1 MPRKRAISIGFL
13 AVLILTLTPP
23 AGAASFQVPKLSGPV
38 VDGAGMLSEGARAR
52 LTVAL
57 KGLWDAGGSQVA
69 VLTVPDLGGET
80 IEQAS
85 IRVTDAWKL
94 GTKKKDN
101 GVLFLIARDERKL
114 RIEVGQG
121 LEGQLTDAHSR
132 RILDETVTP
141 HFKAGNIDA
150 GVLAGV
156 RAIIAITDP
165 EVNSDAWFEGAIPPT
180 PKHRKSP
187 VPPGL
192 IILFFLVLFGVVAS
206 LGGPGSGGSPRGGS
220 RGGSRGGGFI
230 FFGGGGFGGGG
241 GGGGGFS
248 GGGGG
253 FSGGGAS
260 GGW

>member
-1 MPRKRAISIGFL
+1 MPRPRASALGFL
-13 AVLILTLTPP
+13 VFLALTWAPG
-23 AGAASFQVPKLSGPV
+23 ARAASFSVPNLTGPV
-38 VDGAGMLSEGARAR
+38 VDRAGMLSAPARAR
-52 LTVAL
+52 LTAAL

-69 VLTVPDLGGET
+69 VLTVPDLGGEA

-101 GVLFLIARDERKL
+101 GVLFLIARDERKF

-132 RILDETVTP
+132 RILDETVMP
-141 HFKAGNIDA
+141 HFKAGNFDA

-156 RAIIAITDP
+156 REIVAITDP
-165 EVNSDAWFEGAIPPT
+165 DVNSAAWFEGTIPPT

-192 IILFFLVLFGVVAS
+192 ILLFFVVLFGVLS
-206 LGGPGSGGSPRGGS
+206 TLGGRGSRGGGS
-220 RGGSRGGGFI
+220 RGGGGGFI
-230 FFGGGGFGGGG
+230 FFGGGGGG

>member
-1 MPRKRAISIGFL
+1 LF
-13 AVLILTLTPP
+13 LTLFVSLLLSGTPP
-23 AGAASFQVPKLSGPV
+23 ARGAAFTVPRLTGPV
-38 VDGAGMLSEGARAR
+38 VDSAQLLSAQAKAR
-52 LTVAL
+52 LETAL
-57 KGLWDAGGSQVA
+57 LGLLEGGGSQIA
-69 VLTVPDLGGET
+69 VLTVPDLGQET

-85 IRVTDAWKL
+85 IRVTDARKL

-132 RILDETVTP
+132 RILDDLVTP
-141 HFKAGNIDA
+141 HFKAGNFDA

-156 RAIIAITDP
+156 RAIVSHTDP
-165 EVNSDAWFEGAIPPT
+165 DVDAASWFEGAIPPT
-180 PKHRKSP
+180 PRHRRPP

-192 IILFFLVLFGVVAS
+192 ILLFFLVLFGVVAG
-206 LGGPGSGGSPRGGS
+206 LGGRGTRG
-220 RGGSRGGGFI
+220 GGSRGGGRFSGGGGGSR
-230 FFGGGGFGGGG
+230 GGGGFS

>member
-1 MPRKRAISIGFL
+1 MRAPFL
-13 AVLILTLTPP
+13 ALIAVMSLSWASV
-23 AGAASFQVPKLSGPV
+23 AGAASFQVPKLTGPV
-38 VDGAGMLSEGARAR
+38 VDRAGMLSEPARAR
-52 LTVAL
+52 LTVSL
-57 KGLWDAGGSQVA
+57 TGLWDGGGSQV
-69 VLTVPDLGGET
+69 VVVTVPDLGGEA

-132 RILDETVTP
+132 RILDEIVTP

-156 RAIIAITDP
+156 RAIVAITDP
-165 EVNSDAWFEGAIPPT
+165 DVNASAWFEGAIPPT

-192 IILFFLVLFGVVAS
+192 ILLFFLVLFGVVAS
-206 LGGPGSGGSPRGGS
+206 LGGRGSGGGGTS
-220 RGGSRGGGFI
+220 GRGSRGGGFI
-230 FFGGGGFGGGG
+230 FFGGGGGGFSG

>member
-1 MPRKRAISIGFL
+1 MAWAPAAAAKPF
-13 AVLILTLTPP
+13 AVPDLT
-23 AGAASFQVPKLSGPV
+23 GPV
-38 VDGAGMLSEGARAR
+38 VDRAGMLSEPARAR
-52 LTVAL
+52 LTAAL
-57 KGLWDAGGSQVA
+57 EGLWEGGGSQVA
-69 VLTVPDLGGET
+69 VLTVPNLGGES

-94 GTKKKDN
+94 GTKKQDN

-132 RILDETVTP
+132 RILDDTVTP
-141 HFKAGNIDA
+141 HFKAGNFDA

-156 RAIIAITDP
+156 RAIVALTDP
-165 EVNSDAWFEGAIPPT
+165 RVNSAAWFEGAIPPT

-187 VPPGL
+187 ILTGL
-192 IILFFLVLFGVVAS
+192 IILFFLVLFGVVAG
-206 LGGPGSGGSPRGGS
+206 LGGRGSGG
-220 RGGSRGGGFI
+220 RGGGI
-230 FFGGGGFGGGG
+230 WISGGGGRGYSG